1 MTVEFGLNLVI
12 KILIEKAY
20 GFVFCLCN
28 TFFFLF
34 SKHILIHISMQGVL
48 KHTVVL
54 ENYMLQDI
62 SRILSLFLVF
72 FVIQN
77 ATIRQN
83 PTKGSDFRRC
93 NILAVRL
100 DGQD

>member
-1 MTVEFGLNLVI
+1 MTVEFGLNLVT

-34 SKHILIHISMQGVL
+34 SKHILISMQGVL

-54 ENYMLQDI
+54 ENYILQDI

-83 PTKGSDFRRC
+83 TTQGGDFC
-93 NILAVRL
+93 W
-100 DGQD
+100 